1 MTDQVE
7 DELSPY
13 MYMCTIVGPVLFSDL
28 CLWRQWKL
36 IKIQVRAIEQSLCV
50 PYSQLFYNI
59 NALWYS
65 VALGTMERMFSNQ
78 GRCSPGPG
86 EHCNTF

>member
-36 IKIQVRAIEQSLCV
+36 IKIQVRAIEQSLRG

-59 NALWYS
+59 NALRYS
-65 VALGTMERMFSNQ
+65 VALGTLEWMISNQ
-78 GRCSPGPG
+78 GRCSPGPC
-86 EHCNTF
+86 EPCNTF